1 MCGGG
6 RNETGERDSYIDTA
20 LARSNC
26 VRYIVAASAYVGGGE
41 WHNRVHKTGGDI

>member
-41 WHNRVHKTGGDI
+41 WRRGEAGCQDTG